1 MATTE
6 WQSITIGQNKK
17 IQEVVSAAA
26 KASDL
31 LNTNVALAKGGLQ
44 AAQVFIQGI
53 LNPKILLLT
62 AIADEIDK
70 FVEDLK
76 GTGFYI
82 LECSNPQDYVL
93 PKDADG
99 NLLELVLSPIAI
111 TSRMA
116 IASTSGIGM
125 CVDASGKEIKYSTSP
140 TGKEYR
146 DDTDG
151 DLVVSS
157 AMCERLGG
165 KWDMSKGG
173 HGIGGE
179 FYGWAKEFLFEPDIF
194 NTGPTKSEYKVKQGK
209 SRPKAKRTS
218 NANDDIMA
226 EKDEITGLYKM
237 TPSQMI
243 TTMMAAM
250 DDKKDRRRPQFSSS
264 AEAGAI
270 VFIIGVSDMT
280 KNLPDLY
287 DIVLAFLKFFGGEN
301 GLLTQG
307 AQNLGDLLG
316 AVVGGTGWV
325 NNLDETEVKLTVK
338 NVCGVRGTD
347 EDAKKCAQAGIP
359 YNFGS
364 GGKTASQFEVNDYV
378 VGPYLKFG
386 RRCKGYV
393 TEVRSTTED
402 PDDSTYVTQELT
414 IQGVTDSDAICFRAL
429 GSGAKLQKVAYKQS
443 TTTFIDQNSGEKRT
457 DGPNND
463 YYHMGELYPGR
474 FEVQAAGTSFET
486 SDYETDNEWHQ
497 PTKAGTKVERK
508 KGEILLTLL
517 DTEDVVEEHTY
528 RNDVNYGRSRAR
540 FIQTPSSASSFEA
553 GRFETYNTVQ
563 GDIFVAVDNTV
574 GPPPNFK
581 AAKLE
586 DLIGEFTTFFS
597 AIKML
602 TNTLRDIAKGSAD
615 AVEKMVKFLDSKI
628 KELEEINTALQK
640 ILALFT
646 TGLPDAGVYTLVIP
660 VGAGGNDYIK
670 QELQRAENRPP
681 DSLDFTFGFMM
692 VGGGPATK
700 TLQSLLTSG

>member
-1 MATTE
+1 MATTTE

-17 IQEVVSAAA
+17 IQEVVAAA
-26 KASDL
+26 TKASDL
-31 LNTNVALAKGGLQ
+31 LNQNVEFAKAGVQ
-44 AAQVFIQGI
+44 AAQVFLQGL
-53 LNPKILLLT
+53 LNPKILLLN

-76 GTGFYI
+76 GTGFFI
-82 LECSNPQDYVL
+82 LECSNPQDYVI
-93 PKDADG
+93 PKDLDG
-99 NLLELVLSPIAI
+99 NLLELVMSPTYI
-111 TSRMA
+111 TTRMA
-116 IASTSGIGM
+116 IAATSGVGM
-125 CVDASGKEIKYSTSP
+125 CVDESGKEIKYSRAP
-140 TGKEYR
+140 TGKEYK
-146 DDTDG
+146 DPNG
-151 DLVVSS
+151 DLVVST
-157 AMCERLGG
+157 AVCERLGG

-179 FYGWAKEFLFEPDIF
+179 FYEWAKEFLFEPDIF

-209 SRPKAKRTS
+209 SKPKAKRTS
-218 NANDDIMA
+218 NANDDLMA

-338 NVCGVRGTD
+338 NVCGVRGND

-378 VGPYLKFG
+378 AGPYLKFG

-393 TEVRSTTED
+393 TEVRSTTVD

-414 IQGVTDSDAICFRAL
+414 IQGITDSDAICFRAL
-429 GSGAKLQKVAYKQS
+429 GSGAKLQKIAYKQS

-463 YYHMGELYPGR
+463 YYHIGELYRPYDDYWDGTKM
-474 FEVQAAGTSFET
+474 VQKS
-486 SDYETDNEWHQ
+486 DNEFHD
-497 PTKAGTKVERK
+497 PRKAGTKVLRN

-517 DTEDVVEEHTY
+517 ETEDVIEEHTY
-528 RNDVNYGRSRAR
+528 GNDPNYGRSRAR
-540 FIQTPSSASSFEA
+540 FVQLEA
-553 GRFETYNTVQ
+553 GTFETYNTVQ

-602 TNTLRDIAKGSAD
+602 TNTLRDIAKGAAD

-628 KELEEINTALQK
+628 AELEEINAALQK

-660 VGAGGNDYIK
+660 VGAGGNEYIK
-670 QELQRAENRPP
+670 EQLQSAANRPP

-700 TLQSLLTSG
+700 TLQSLLTSS